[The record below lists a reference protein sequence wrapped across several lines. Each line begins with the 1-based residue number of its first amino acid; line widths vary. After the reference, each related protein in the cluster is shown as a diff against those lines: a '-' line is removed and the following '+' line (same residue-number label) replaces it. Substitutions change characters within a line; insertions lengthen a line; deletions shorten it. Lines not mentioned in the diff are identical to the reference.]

1 MLCTTGGPVRGGS
14 HVSTQPSSKGFY
26 PAWRTNIVPTV
37 STSGWRWTSAKAH
50 GRRNTPC
57 QRWSKLKFHCSCSS
71 GEREITVF
79 KTLDSPTQIS
89 VIMKIL
95 EQPRI
100 TASLILKTF
109 KGTLILKLEPEVLWL
124 APPLP
129 SLPKSFRNQNQRLY
143 WKKFKS
149 DNYST
154 TRIFTIYLNR
164 DRKTTESRSRVRAS
178 CANFGRQSPP
188 VRGACS
194 LCSLLRTPILAM

>member
-1 MLCTTGGPVRGGS
+1 
-14 HVSTQPSSKGFY
+14 
-26 PAWRTNIVPTV
+26 
-37 STSGWRWTSAKAH
+37 
-50 GRRNTPC
+50 
-57 QRWSKLKFHCSCSS
+57 LKFHCSSSS

-89 VIMKIL
+89 VVLRGPAGQGFPIMKIL
-95 EQPRI
+95 KQPRI
-100 TASLILKTF
+100 TASLILKIF

-129 SLPKSFRNQNQRLY
+129 SLPKSFRNQTQRLY

-164 DRKTTESRSRVRAS
+164 DLKKTDSGVREEAE
-178 CANFGRQSPP
+178 CAHP
-188 VRGACS
+188 VPILVA
-194 LCSLLRTPILAM
+194 SLLQSGVHAVSARCCALHSWQCSWTNKTIWWVE